1 MEFGRYEVDHDGFG
15 GYQPLRGAYD
25 GRYKMVLNLMTSDEL
40 YDLENDPQEMVNL
53 IGNPE
58 YDEVKKRLHQAIL
71 DNMYETRDPFRGYYW
86 EDRPWNR
93 ITEFKTWDSR
103 LMTRQRENE
112 EYEPR
117 QLDYGT
123 GLPITEAVRKKG
135 DSDAKFAKK

>member
-15 GYQPLRGAYD
+15 GYQPLRGVYD

-40 YDLENDPQEMVNL
+40 YDLEKDPQEMVNL
-53 IGNPE
+53 IEKPE
-58 YDEVKKRLHQAIL
+58 YEEVKKRLHQAIL

-93 ITEFKTWDSR
+93 RTEFKTWDSR

-112 EYEPR
+112 EY
-117 QLDYGT
+117 
-123 GLPITEAVRKKG
+123 
-135 DSDAKFAKK
+135 

>member
-1 MEFGRYEVDHDGFG
+1 MDHDGFG

-40 YDLENDPQEMVNL
+40 YDLETDPQEMVNL
-53 IGNPE
+53 INKPE
-58 YDEVKKRLHQAIL
+58 YDEVKKRLHKAIL

-86 EDRPWNR
+86 EDRPWDR

-103 LMTRQRENE
+103 LMTRQRENK

-123 GLPITEAVRKKG
+123 GLPITQAVRKKG
-135 DSDAKFAKK
+135 ESDAKFAKK

>member
-1 MEFGRYEVDHDGFG
+1 
-15 GYQPLRGAYD
+15 
-25 GRYKMVLNLMTSDEL
+25 MTSDEL
-40 YDLENDPQEMVNL
+40 YDLQEDPQEMKNL
-53 IGNPE
+53 INEPG
-58 YDEVKKRLHQAIL
+58 YDEIRKRLHEAIL

-93 ITEFKTWDSR
+93 ITEYKTWDSR

-123 GLPITEAVRKKG
+123 GLPMTSAVRKKG
-135 DSDAKFAKK
+135 QSDAKFAGKKE